1 MAAKPSGPGYRKS
14 CRASLP
20 SGDHDDSLENF
31 HPAAT
36 SLSVVWALA
45 VALRRAMPQACMR
58 GGGCVSFQSVLA
70 LKKIK
75 REAAARIGNG
85 KRRARATVCHRRP
98 RHFMGKGPEAVP
110 SAVYRADT
118 CSCPTQTCSAL
129 GRTGRSLSQ
138 GLVCNTAGSCCILR
152 LNSRMGGTISLM
164 SPSRAGL
171 MP

>member
-1 MAAKPSGPGYRKS
+1 MAAKPFGPDYRMS

-36 SLSVVWALA
+36 SLSAVRALA

-75 REAAARIGNG
+75 REAAAQ
-85 KRRARATVCHRRP
+85 RRP
-98 RHFMGKGPEAVP
+98 AQSERKNRVFFRE
-110 SAVYRADT
+110 T
-118 CSCPTQTCSAL
+118 
-129 GRTGRSLSQ
+129 TGRMVWNAQRFKLKM
-138 GLVCNTAGSCCILR
+138 L
-152 LNSRMGGTISLM
+152 
-164 SPSRAGL
+164 
-171 MP
+171 